1 MKMKKVFEKQY
12 IFKIK
17 YVGTTKSVLKGEKM
31 KNIWGEKE
39 RQSKFIIVIIISKM
53 NIPM

>member
-17 YVGTTKSVLKGEKM
+17 CVGTTKSVLKGEKI
-31 KNIWGEKE
+31 KNTLGRWRKNARAE
-39 RQSKFIIVIIISKM
+39 
-53 NIPM
+53 